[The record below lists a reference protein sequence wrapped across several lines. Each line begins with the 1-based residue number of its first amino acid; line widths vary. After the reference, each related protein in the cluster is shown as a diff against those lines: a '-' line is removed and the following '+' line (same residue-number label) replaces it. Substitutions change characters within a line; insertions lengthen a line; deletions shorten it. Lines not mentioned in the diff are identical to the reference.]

1 MDDAGTVRQTI
12 WRELQRATMNRNHA
26 WRTPVLATV
35 DRSGMPQARTVVLR
49 EADQMKQSLAVYTD
63 HRSPK
68 VMELVGCPRAVFVFW
83 SSVLNWQLRVMAE
96 VSVEI
101 DGGRVQR
108 AWDQVRQTAGAG
120 DYLSLEAPGS
130 PLGQR
135 PGDRAER
142 HALGIIAAKVTS
154 IDWLELSSGGHRRAL
169 LQGERLQW
177 LVP

>member
-1 MDDAGTVRQTI
+1 
-12 WRELQRATMNRNHA
+12 
-26 WRTPVLATV
+26 
-35 DRSGMPQARTVVLR
+35 
-49 EADQMKQSLAVYTD
+49 
-63 HRSPK
+63 
-68 VMELVGCPRAVFVFW
+68 VFW

-101 DGGRVQR
+101 DGARVQR

-120 DYLSLEAPGS
+120 DYLSLGAPGS

-142 HALGIIAAKVTS
+142 HALGILAAKVTS